1 MTHTRTR
8 EVEDTLTGTPGGI
21 AKEVDRRHQAG
32 ELVWVAPAKQLP
44 SGLWQSRL
52 KVRVPVQAGRDVQ
65 VRPARLPV
73 RVQAVPVVAVRPW
86 WRRRWPYVTA
96 GVSTTLAGLWWAVD
110 HHLRVPRRVRHDHP
124 RLPRLPDRALRARGR
139 QDRVPRAALLRLLLQ
154 PLTRRYDMAETCGTC
169 PGLHAEIRALR
180 AEVNMLQRQVR
191 FLRDLVSY
199 LVNGVRTTV
208 WFIAAEIDEPSLARK
223 RLLPI
228 VTERL
233 VQLLDDAARS
243 HP

>member
-52 KVRVPVQAGRDVQ
+52 KVRVPVQASRDVQ

-96 GVSTTLAGLWWAVD
+96 GVSTTLAGLWWAVVTIFGF
-110 HHLRVPRRVRHDHP
+110 LAEFGTTI
-124 RLPRLPDRALRARGR
+124 LGFLACLTGLYALAVAKTG
-139 QDRVPRAALLRLLLQ
+139 
-154 PLTRRYDMAETCGTC
+154 C
-169 PGLHAEIRALR
+169 PGLHCFGCSCSR
-180 AEVNMLQRQVR
+180 
-191 FLRDLVSY
+191 
-199 LVNGVRTTV
+199 
-208 WFIAAEIDEPSLARK
+208 
-223 RLLPI
+223 
-228 VTERL
+228 
-233 VQLLDDAARS
+233 
-243 HP
+243 